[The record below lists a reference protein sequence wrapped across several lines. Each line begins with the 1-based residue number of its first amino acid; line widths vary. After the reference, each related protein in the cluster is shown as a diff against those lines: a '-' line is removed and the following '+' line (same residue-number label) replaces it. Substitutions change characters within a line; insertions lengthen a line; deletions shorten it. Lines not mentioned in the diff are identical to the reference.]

1 MSSTFRLG
9 QVVKCPFLMA
19 CSKVFFTGIKRAE
32 WYHLDSSVFLLASR
46 ALSAAVFLARWSCG
60 VTGKVELPHS

>member
-19 CSKVFFTGIKRAE
+19 CSKVLFTGIKRAE
-32 WYHLDSSVFLLASR
+32 WYHLDSSRFILASR
-46 ALSAAVFLARWSCG
+46 ALSAAVFSG
-60 VTGKVELPHS
+60 